1 MDPMGEQVS
10 PPVDFPIYGLD
21 WGWRGPRWLDFFEGR
36 PGEPVWALWLGH
48 REEGGEHGVRVGTL
62 PRDRYD
68 SALSPRSG
76 DPLVAVA
83 FSAAFGLINLTLP
96 DGSVPRPD
104 GLIPAMVE
112 HAEEQAKRHAQWPR
126 VAWDIG
132 GRWAQASIWSFAGAW
147 AGFTDLLDDAYL
159 VAIGIGVQPEGMR
172 LVPVGS
178 NAKNYGIDLAAP
190 LDATELARQRHV
202 RPDTWLPPPR
212 RDAFHADQLALVPG
226 TRQRPSP
233 VPR

>member
-1 MDPMGEQVS
+1 
-10 PPVDFPIYGLD
+10 
-21 WGWRGPRWLDFFEGR
+21 
-36 PGEPVWALWLGH
+36 
-48 REEGGEHGVRVGTL
+48 
-62 PRDRYD
+62 
-68 SALSPRSG
+68 
-76 DPLVAVA
+76 
-83 FSAAFGLINLTLP
+83 
-96 DGSVPRPD
+96 
-104 GLIPAMVE
+104 MVE